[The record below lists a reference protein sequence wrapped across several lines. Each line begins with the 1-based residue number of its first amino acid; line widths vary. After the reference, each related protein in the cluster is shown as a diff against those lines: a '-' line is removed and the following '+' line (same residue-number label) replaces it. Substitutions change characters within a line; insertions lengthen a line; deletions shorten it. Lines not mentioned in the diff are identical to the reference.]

1 MAKRII
7 IKPWLIVG
15 LLLVIPTSLFTAI
28 ELLKLND
35 QEGVIESIYTKQLE
49 SVLFSINQYTDD
61 ITNNWIDNLYKD
73 INLNDY
79 TSTSEIDLKNNKHVK
94 SFILHP
100 IDSTS
105 LKLNEFVITNDTL
118 QEEITEQLLA
128 HSKEI
133 DQLKRYIKS
142 GYRKVIGIDLEYQKH
157 LSMLVFIT
165 ELEERTYLNILLLD
179 AQYFISNALSP
190 RIQMAAGNDL
200 IIVVRHSKTNELI
213 ASSLLNEAPDEV
225 IKEQAIWLLPDY
237 SLGILPVGISISE
250 LANKRATQNIGLLII
265 VDIMLIVG
273 AWLFYRNV
281 KRELHLAKVKSD
293 FVSNVSHEIR
303 TPLALI
309 SMYAETLQLGR
320 LKDES
325 KRHKYY
331 DIIYRETQRLSGI
344 VNNILNFSRIESG
357 RQKLSFAQLEIN
369 EIVYEVEN
377 NYQYHFTK
385 NGFVVSIET
394 DDSLPSVIGDRQA
407 VTECLINLIDNAIKY
422 SADIKE
428 IKIST
433 GLKGQ
438 FQYIEVT
445 DKGIGIPAKEQKH
458 IFEKFYR
465 VTKGAL
471 AHHAKGSGLGLSIV
485 NHIIESHNGKMEVE
499 STEGAGSSFRILL
512 PTNKANKQ

>member
-35 QEGVIESIYTKQLE
+35 QEEVIESIYTKQLE

-61 ITNNWIDNLYKD
+61 ITNNWIDVFYKD
-73 INLNDY
+73 INLKDY
-79 TSTSEIDLKNNKHVK
+79 TGTSEIVLKDNKHVK
-94 SFILHP
+94 SLIVHP
-100 IDSTS
+100 IDSAS
-105 LKLNEFVITNDTL
+105 LNLGAFSIANDTL
-118 QEEITEQLLA
+118 KQEITEQLLA
-128 HSKEI
+128 HTKEI

-165 ELEERTYLNILLLD
+165 ELEQSTYLNILLLD
-179 AQYFISNALSP
+179 ARYFISNALSP

-200 IIVVRHSKTNELI
+200 VIVVRHIKTNELI

-250 LANKRATQNIGLLII
+250 LANKRATQNIGLLIL

-331 DIIYRETQRLSGI
+331 DIIYKETQRLSGI

-357 RQKLSFAQLEIN
+357 RQKLHFAQFEIN
-369 EIVYEVEN
+369 EVVNEVVN
-377 NYQYHFTK
+377 NYEYHFTK
-385 NGFVVSIET
+385 KGFDVAIETDESLVSIE
-394 DDSLPSVIGDRQA
+394 GDRQA
-407 VTECLINLIDNAIKY
+407 ITESLINLVDNAIKY

-428 IKIST
+428 ITITT
-433 GLKGQ
+433 GLKGIYQ
-438 FQYIEVT
+438 FIEVS
-445 DKGIGIPAKEQKH
+445 DKGIGIPVKEQKH

-499 STEGAGSSFRILL
+499 STEGSGSSFRILL
-512 PTNKANKQ
+512 PTNKVNKR

>member
-1 MAKRII
+1 MSNRFI

-28 ELLKLND
+28 ELLTLND
-35 QEGVIESIYTKQLE
+35 QEEVIESIYTKQLE

-61 ITNNWIDNLYKD
+61 IANNWIDNVYKN
-73 INLNDY
+73 INLKDHA
-79 TSTSEIDLKNNKHVK
+79 STSEIKLNDNQNVK
-94 SFILHP
+94 SFVLHP

-105 LKLNEFVITNDTL
+105 LKLDKFIIANDTL
-118 QEEITEQLLA
+118 KREIINQLLA
-128 HSKEI
+128 HTKEI

-157 LSMLVFIT
+157 LTMLVFIT
-165 ELEERTYLNILLLD
+165 ENDKTTYLNILLLD
-179 AQYFISNALSP
+179 AQHFISNALSP
-190 RIQMAAGNDL
+190 RIQMAAGDDL
-200 IIVVRHSKTNELI
+200 VIVVRHSKTNELM

-225 IKEQAIWLLPDY
+225 VKEQAIWLLPDY

-250 LANKRATQNIGLLII
+250 LANKRATQNIGLLIL
-265 VDIMLIVG
+265 VDILLIVG

-320 LKDES
+320 VKDET
-325 KRHKYY
+325 KRNKYY
-331 DIIYRETQRLSGI
+331 DIIYRETQRLSSI

-357 RQKLSFAQLEIN
+357 RQKLTFATIELN
-369 EIVYEVEN
+369 DIVDEVVN
-377 NYQYHFTK
+377 NYQYHFKERGFAINIDTN
-385 NGFVVSIET
+385 NGLEPIY
-394 DDSLPSVIGDRQA
+394 GDQQA
-407 VTECLINLIDNAIKY
+407 ITESLINLVDNAMKY
-422 SADIKE
+422 SADVKE
-428 IKIST
+428 IRLST
-433 GLKGQ
+433 GTKGQ
-438 FQYIEVT
+438 YQYIEVA
-445 DKGIGIPAKEQKH
+445 DKGLGISAKEQKH

-485 NHIIESHNGKMEVE
+485 MHIIKGHNGKIELE
-499 STEGAGSSFRILL
+499 STEGNGSCFRILL
-512 PTNKANKQ
+512 PINKLNKQ